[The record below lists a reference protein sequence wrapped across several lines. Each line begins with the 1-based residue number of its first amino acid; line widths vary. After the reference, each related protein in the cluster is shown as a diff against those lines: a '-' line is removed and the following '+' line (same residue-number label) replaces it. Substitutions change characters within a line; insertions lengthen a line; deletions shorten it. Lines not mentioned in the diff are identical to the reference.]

1 MAGSDIHLAIVYA
14 LYVGAP
20 AIRDEIKFRILLG
33 VVSLGFIIWGIW
45 IGNVVTVLFNV
56 LFASTSAFT
65 VHRLLA
71 ERRPASLDD
80 DQRLVY
86 DAFFAGLPPAKFL
99 QLWKMGET
107 DLVNGPI
114 IDEGETVHEVLVL
127 LDGEVT
133 APSLGLTLGRDSP
146 IFLGEMSLVTGNP
159 ATTTIVA
166 KDTARVHRWRQE
178 DLRKL
183 ESDKPELSHA
193 LMGGIARDLVGK
205 VLSDP
210 Q

>member
-1 MAGSDIHLAIVYA
+1 MAGSDVHLAIVYV

-20 AIRDEIKFRILLG
+20 AIRDELRFRVLLG
-33 VVSLGFIIWGIW
+33 LVSFGFIVWGLW
-45 IGNVVTVLFNV
+45 IGNVVTVVFNV
-56 LFASTSAFT
+56 LFASTSAWT
-65 VHRLLA
+65 VRKLIL
-71 ERRPASLDD
+71 ERRPASLDE

-86 DAFFAGLPPAKFL
+86 DAFFAGLPPVKFL
-99 QLWKMGET
+99 QLWNLGET
-107 DLVNGPI
+107 DLINGPI
-114 IDEGETVHEVLVL
+114 IAEGEPVHEVLVL

-166 KDTARVHRWRQE
+166 RDTARVHRWRQA
-178 DLRKL
+178 DLLRL
-183 ESDKPELSHA
+183 ESEKPELSHA

-205 VLSDP
+205 VLSDGK
-210 Q
+210 